1 MDHNHADLI
10 AGSDKLVSDQLVN
23 ECNSEKSFKENYCC
37 EPQSPFRLLVT
48 AIVDAKRDKHPD

>member
-10 AGSDKLVSDQLVN
+10 AGSGKLVSDQLVN
-23 ECNSEKSFKENYCC
+23 ECNSEKNGKEHYYC
-37 EPQSPFRLLVT
+37 EPQSPFRLLAM